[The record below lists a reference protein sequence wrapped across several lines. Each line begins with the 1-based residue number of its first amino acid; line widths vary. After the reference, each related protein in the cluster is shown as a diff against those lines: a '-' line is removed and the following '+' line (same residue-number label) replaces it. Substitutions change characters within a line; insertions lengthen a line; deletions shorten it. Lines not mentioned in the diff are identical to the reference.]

1 MGCVERD
8 REIKRRRSRKAK
20 LAKLRALFGKAAN
33 DTERNLILAKARKI
47 SPLVTAEDLAPSKS

>member
-20 LAKLRALFGKAAN
+20 LAKLRKLFQKAAN
-33 DTERNLILAKARKI
+33 DAERNLLVAKARKI
-47 SPLVTAEDLAPSKS
+47 SPLVTVEDFAPTKG

>member
-20 LAKLRALFGKAAN
+20 LAKLRTLFQKAAN
-33 DTERNLILAKARKI
+33 DAERNLLVVKARKI
-47 SPLVTAEDLAPSKS
+47 SPLITGEDFAPPKG

>member
-20 LAKLRALFGKAAN
+20 LKKLRGKY
-33 DTERNLILAKARKI
+33 AKARTEGDKVALLEKARRL
-47 SPLVTAEDLAPSKS
+47 SPLFSFE